1 MSELVE
7 FDAPTR
13 LDRMP
18 PIADPIVRSALASL
32 SLRDFREEFAIP
44 TPVDRRGIINHK
56 ALLEQVSSF
65 VEPGYRWK
73 APFFDEHHLYWQ
85 ASYYESAFNVDP
97 VLAQDF
103 RELPINKIWVPR
115 EFHDFVHLMTQPG
128 DVPEHFDMKS
138 IVRDFRLR
146 NYLYTITS
154 QIVNL
159 REVSERAVPRAL
171 HKKDGTQEGVIYVD
185 PVTRRSFDSL
195 DEIEDRRR
203 KFINQVEWHDR
214 TGLIDLSTL
223 TSLSLREAGQV
234 EEAIPEI
241 RDMILPNFARAAG
254 RTALRVDIPY
264 ERIVA

>member
-1 MSELVE
+1 MGELVE
-7 FDAPTR
+7 FDAPNR

-18 PIADPIVRSALASL
+18 PIADPVIRSALATL
-32 SLRDFREEFAIP
+32 SLRDFREEFAIDTP
-44 TPVDRRGIINHK
+44 TDKRGIIDHK
-56 ALLEQVSSF
+56 VLLEQVSAF
-65 VEPGYRWK
+65 VEPGYKWK

-97 VLAQDF
+97 GLAQNF

-115 EFHDFVHLMTQPG
+115 EFHDFVHIMTRPS

-138 IVRDFRLR
+138 IVRDFRRR

-159 REVSERAVPRAL
+159 REVSQRAVPRAR
-171 HKKDGTQEGVIYVD
+171 HKKDGTNDGVIYVD
-185 PVTRRSFDSL
+185 PITRRSFESL
-195 DEIEDRRR
+195 AELEARRK

-214 TGLIDLSTL
+214 SGLIDLSTL
-223 TSLSLREAGQV
+223 TSMALDDADGV

-241 RDMILPNFARAAG
+241 RDMILPTLARAAG
-254 RTALRVDIPY
+254 RSALRVDIPY